1 MKSLAAAAV
10 IILSLM
16 SAGGAFADD
25 AKQKAKDCYDL
36 GNTYYQQGKYI
47 EAQEQYQ
54 KALALTKEDQPK
66 VCPVVQQKAENKAVS
81 KSDEASL
88 RSTSKGEY
96 LIGPDDILYISI
108 WQNDDLSQEA
118 TVRPDGKISF
128 PLIGDIQAGG
138 LTIPQ
143 LDESITERLKEYIK
157 FPEVSVTVRKLG
169 GRKII
174 VLGQVRW
181 PGVYQVSGAKTLL
194 EGIALAGG
202 FTDDSLAGTTI
213 VIKGV
218 YSGNP
223 KAIRVSAN
231 RALNGIASANPSL
244 DSEDVIFVPKKP
256 IADLNYLVNQ
266 VTSAVQGSQST
277 SMIAGMY

>member
-1 MKSLAAAAV
+1 MKSLVPAV
-10 IILSLM
+10 FIILSLM
-16 SAGGAFADD
+16 SAGSVFADD
-25 AKQKAKDCYDL
+25 TNQKAKDHYDL
-36 GNTYYQQGKYI
+36 GNDYYQQGKYI

-54 KALALTKEDQPK
+54 KALALTKEAGPK
-66 VCPVVQQKAENKAVS
+66 VCPVVQQKAGAQAVS
-81 KSDEASL
+81 KKDKEL
-88 RSTSKGEY
+88 KQSTSKGEY
-96 LIGPDDILYISI
+96 LIGPDDLLYISV

-128 PLIGDIQAGG
+128 PLLGDIQAGG

-143 LDESITERLKEYIK
+143 LDESLTDKLKEYIK
-157 FPEVSVTVRKLG
+157 YPEVSVTVRRLG

-174 VLGQVRW
+174 VLGQVRY

-202 FTDDSLAGTTI
+202 FTDDSLAGTTVI
-213 VIKGV
+213 IKGI

-231 RALNGIASANPSL
+231 RALNGIMSANPSL
-244 DSEDVIFVPKKP
+244 DSEDVVFIPKKP
-256 IADLNYLVNQ
+256 IADMNYLITQ
-266 VTSAVQGSQST
+266 VTSAVQGTQSASQV
-277 SMIAGMY
+277 AGMY